1 MNKYLVLAIA
11 LVIYV
16 AVGHKI
22 LRKAFR
28 NIKNGQI
35 FDENFL
41 MVVATFGS
49 LAMGEYEEAIMVM
62 VLYRI
67 GEYFQDKA
75 VAKSRRSI
83 ADLMDIRPDYA
94 NIEGENGELQQ
105 VDPEDVEVGTVIT
118 IKPGE
123 RVPVDGVVVE
133 GESRLDTAALTGES
147 MPRSVE
153 EGDEV
158 FSGTI
163 NLNGLLKVKVTKSCS
178 ESTATRILELVEEA
192 ADNKGKAEKF
202 ITRFARYYTPI
213 VCGLALAVAL
223 IPSLVTGDWA
233 VWVHRALIFLVVS
246 CPCALVISVPL
257 SFFAGIGGAS
267 SKGVLIK
274 GGNYLEA
281 LSKAD
286 TVVFDKTGT
295 LTKGVF
301 SVVAVHPEGITEEEL
316 LELAAIAESF
326 SDHPISKSLA
336 DEYKRRTR
344 KRVDKGRVEHFEEF
358 AGEGVVTVVD
368 GKTLQCGNKRLM
380 ERLGVAY
387 HTCHLHG
394 TTVHIAID
402 GRYEGHIVIADV
414 EKDDAKEAIA
424 SLKAQGVARTVM
436 LTGDKEDIA
445 SDVAA
450 DLGLD
455 RYFAEMMPEDKVKK
469 VEELIADKGEG
480 RTVAFVGDGI
490 NDAPVLSRSDVG
502 IAMGSMGSA
511 AAVEAADIVLMNDKP
526 SDVALAIRIAK
537 KTMRIIY
544 ENIWFSI
551 GIKVLVLILAA
562 FGIANMWLAIFA
574 DVGVCMLAILNAMR
588 ALRIR

>member
-490 NDAPVLSRSDVG
+490 NDAPVLTRADLG
-502 IAMGSMGSA
+502 IAMGGLGSDA
-511 AAVEAADIVLMNDKP
+511 AIEAADVVLMDDDPMKI
-526 SDVALAIRIAK
+526 AKAIRISR
-537 KTMRIIY
+537 KTLSIVWQNIIMAL
-544 ENIWFSI
+544 
-551 GIKVLVLILAA
+551 GIKGICLVLGAL
-562 FGIANMWLAIFA
+562 GIANMWLAIFA
-574 DVGVCMLAILNAMR
+574 DVGVLILAVLNAIRAMR
-588 ALRIR
+588 T

>member
-344 KRVDKGRVEHFEEF
+344 KRVDKGRVESFEEF
-358 AGEGVVTVVD
+358 AGEGVVTIVD
-368 GKTLQCGNKRLM
+368 GKKLQCGNRRLM
-380 ERLGVAY
+380 ERVGVKW
-387 HTCHLHG
+387 HECHLHG

-414 EKDDAKEAIA
+414 EKDDAKDAVKA
-424 SLKAQGVARTVM
+424 LKNQGVARTVM
-436 LTGDKEDIA
+436 LTGDKQDIA

-469 VEELIADKGEG
+469 VEELIATKGEG
-480 RTVAFVGDGI
+480 KTVAFVGDGI

>member
-1 MNKYLVLAIA
+1 MNPYLKVAIA
-11 LVIYV
+11 LAIYV

-163 NLNGLLKVKVTKSCS
+163 NLNGLLKVKVTKPCS

-344 KRVDKGRVEHFEEF
+344 KRVDKGRVESFEEF
-358 AGEGVVTVVD
+358 AGEGVVTIVD
-368 GKTLQCGNKRLM
+368 GKKLQCGNRRLM
-380 ERLGVAY
+380 ERVGVKW
-387 HTCHLHG
+387 HECHLHG

-414 EKDDAKEAIA
+414 EKDDAKDAIKA
-424 SLKAQGVARTVM
+424 LKNQGVARTVM
-436 LTGDKEDIA
+436 LTGDKQDIA

-455 RYFAEMMPEDKVKK
+455 KYYAEMMPEDKVHK
-469 VEELIADKGEG
+469 VEELIATKGEG
-480 RTVAFVGDGI
+480 KTVAFVGDGI

>member
-163 NLNGLLKVKVTKSCS
+163 NLNGLLKVKVTKPCS

-344 KRVDKGRVEHFEEF
+344 KRVDKGRVESFEEF
-358 AGEGVVTVVD
+358 AGEGVVTIVD
-368 GKTLQCGNKRLM
+368 GKKLQCGNRRLM
-380 ERLGVAY
+380 ERVGVKW
-387 HTCHLHG
+387 HECHLHG

-414 EKDDAKEAIA
+414 EKDDAKDAVKA
-424 SLKAQGVARTVM
+424 LKNQGVARTVM
-436 LTGDKEDIA
+436 LTGDKQDIA

-469 VEELIADKGEG
+469 VEELIATKGEG
-480 RTVAFVGDGI
+480 KTVAFVGDGI

>member
-1 MNKYLVLAIA
+1 MNPYLKVAIA
-11 LVIYV
+11 LAIYV

-163 NLNGLLKVKVTKSCS
+163 NLNGLLKVKVTKPCS

-344 KRVDKGRVEHFEEF
+344 KRVDKGRVESFEEF
-358 AGEGVVTVVD
+358 AGEGVVTIVD
-368 GKTLQCGNKRLM
+368 GRKLQCGNRRLM
-380 ERLGVAY
+380 ERVGVKW
-387 HTCHLHG
+387 HECHLHG

-414 EKDDAKEAIA
+414 EKDDAKDAIKA
-424 SLKAQGVARTVM
+424 LKNQGVARTVM
-436 LTGDKEDIA
+436 LTGDKQDIA

-455 RYFAEMMPEDKVKK
+455 IYYAEMMPEDKVHK
-469 VEELIADKGEG
+469 VEELIATKGEG
-480 RTVAFVGDGI
+480 KTVAFVGDGI

>member
-1 MNKYLVLAIA
+1 
-11 LVIYV
+11 
-16 AVGHKI
+16 
-22 LRKAFR
+22 
-28 NIKNGQI
+28 
-35 FDENFL
+35 
-41 MVVATFGS
+41 
-49 LAMGEYEEAIMVM
+49 
-62 VLYRI
+62 
-67 GEYFQDKA
+67 
-75 VAKSRRSI
+75 
-83 ADLMDIRPDYA
+83 
-94 NIEGENGELQQ
+94 
-105 VDPEDVEVGTVIT
+105 
-118 IKPGE
+118 
-123 RVPVDGVVVE
+123 VE

-163 NLNGLLKVKVTKSCS
+163 NLNGLLKVKVTKPCS

-336 DEYKRRTR
+336 DEYKARTR
-344 KRVDKGRVEHFEEF
+344 KRVDKGRVESFEEF
-358 AGEGVVTVVD
+358 AGEGVVTIVD
-368 GKTLQCGNKRLM
+368 GRKLQCGNRRLM
-380 ERLGVAY
+380 ERVGVKW
-387 HTCHLHG
+387 HECHLHG

-414 EKDDAKEAIA
+414 EKDDAKDAIRA
-424 SLKAQGVARTVM
+424 LKNQGVARTVM
-436 LTGDKEDIA
+436 LTGDKQDIA

-455 RYFAEMMPEDKVKK
+455 KYYAEMMPEDKVHK
-469 VEELIADKGEG
+469 VEELIATKGEG
-480 RTVAFVGDGI
+480 KTVAFVGDGI

>member
-1 MNKYLVLAIA
+1 MNKYLVLAIV

-41 MVVATFGS
+41 MVVATFGA
-49 LAMGEYEEAIMVM
+49 LAMGEYEEAISVM

-123 RVPVDGVVVE
+123 RVPLDGVIEE

-147 MPRSVE
+147 MPRTVE

-158 FSGTI
+158 YSGTI
-163 NLNGLLKVKVTKSCS
+163 NLNGLLKVRVTKSCD

-213 VCGLALAVAL
+213 VCGLALAVAV

-233 VWVHRALIFLVVS
+233 TWVHRALIFLVVS

-336 DEYKRRTR
+336 DEYKARTR

>member
-1 MNKYLVLAIA
+1 M
-11 LVIYV
+11 
-16 AVGHKI
+16 
-22 LRKAFR
+22 
-28 NIKNGQI
+28 
-35 FDENFL
+35 
-41 MVVATFGS
+41 
-49 LAMGEYEEAIMVM
+49 
-62 VLYRI
+62 
-67 GEYFQDKA
+67 
-75 VAKSRRSI
+75 
-83 ADLMDIRPDYA
+83 
-94 NIEGENGELQQ
+94 
-105 VDPEDVEVGTVIT
+105 
-118 IKPGE
+118 
-123 RVPVDGVVVE
+123 
-133 GESRLDTAALTGES
+133 
-147 MPRSVE
+147 
-153 EGDEV
+153 
-158 FSGTI
+158 
-163 NLNGLLKVKVTKSCS
+163 
-178 ESTATRILELVEEA
+178 
-192 ADNKGKAEKF
+192 
-202 ITRFARYYTPI
+202 
-213 VCGLALAVAL
+213 
-223 IPSLVTGDWA
+223 
-233 VWVHRALIFLVVS
+233 
-246 CPCALVISVPL
+246 
-257 SFFAGIGGAS
+257 
-267 SKGVLIK
+267 
-274 GGNYLEA
+274 
-281 LSKAD
+281 
-286 TVVFDKTGT
+286 
-295 LTKGVF
+295 
-301 SVVAVHPEGITEEEL
+301 
-316 LELAAIAESF
+316 
-326 SDHPISKSLA
+326 
-336 DEYKRRTR
+336 
-344 KRVDKGRVEHFEEF
+344 
-358 AGEGVVTVVD
+358 
-368 GKTLQCGNKRLM
+368 
-380 ERLGVAY
+380 
-387 HTCHLHG
+387 
-394 TTVHIAID
+394 HIAID

>member
-1 MNKYLVLAIA
+1 MNPYLKLAIA

-94 NIEGENGELQQ
+94 NIEGDNGELQQ
-105 VDPEDVEVGTVIT
+105 VDPEDIEVGTIIT

-163 NLNGLLKVKVTKSCS
+163 NLNGLLKVKVTKPCS

-192 ADNKGKAEKF
+192 AENKGKAERF

-213 VCGLALAVAL
+213 VCALALAVAL

-233 VWVHRALIFLVVS
+233 TWVHRALIFLVVS

-336 DEYKRRTR
+336 DEYKARTR
-344 KRVDKGRVEHFEEF
+344 KRVDKGRVESFEEF
-358 AGEGVVTVVD
+358 AGEGVVTIVD
-368 GKTLQCGNKRLM
+368 GKKLQCGNRRLM
-380 ERLGVAY
+380 ERVGVKW
-387 HTCHLHG
+387 HECHLHG

-402 GRYEGHIVIADV
+402 GQYEGHIVIADV
-414 EKDDAKEAIA
+414 EKEDAKDAIKA
-424 SLKAQGVARTVM
+424 LKVQGVARTVM
-436 LTGDKEDIA
+436 LTGDKQDIA

-455 RYFAEMMPEDKVKK
+455 KYYAEMMPEDKVHK
-469 VEELIADKGEG
+469 VEELIATKGEG

>member
-1 MNKYLVLAIA
+1 MNPYVAFVLALA
-11 LVIYV
+11 VYL

-22 LRKAFR
+22 LGKAFR
-28 NIKNGQI
+28 NIKNGEV

-41 MVVATFGS
+41 MVVATFGAF
-49 LAMGEYEEAIMVM
+49 AMGEYLEAISVM

-75 VAKSRRSI
+75 VDKSRRSI
-83 ADLMDIRPDYA
+83 SDLMDIRPDYA
-94 NIEGENGELQQ
+94 NIEDENGELKQ
-105 VDPEDVEVGTVIT
+105 VDPEEVEVGMIIT

-123 RVPVDGVVVE
+123 RVPLDGVIVE

-153 EGDEV
+153 EGNEV
-158 FSGTI
+158 YSGTI
-163 NLNGLLKVKVTKSCS
+163 NLNGLLKVRVTKPCE

-192 ADNKGKAEKF
+192 ADNKGRAEQF
-202 ITRFARYYTPI
+202 ITRFARIYTPA
-213 VCGLALAVAL
+213 VCALALFVAVV
-223 IPSLVTGDWA
+223 PSLITGAWA
-233 VWVHRALIFLVVS
+233 EWVHKALVFLVIS

-267 SKGVLIK
+267 SKGILIK
-274 GGNYLEA
+274 GGNFLEGLA
-281 LSKAD
+281 KAD

-301 SVVAVHPEGITEEEL
+301 SVVAVHPEGISEDEL

-336 DEYKRRTR
+336 DEYRTRTR
-344 KRVDKGRVEHFEEF
+344 KRVDKGRVESFEEY
-358 AGEGVVTVVD
+358 AGEGVISVVD
-368 GKTLQCGNKRLM
+368 GKHLQCGNKRLM
-380 ERLGVAY
+380 DRVGAQSHE
-387 HTCHLHG
+387 CHIHG

-402 GRYEGHIVIADV
+402 GRYEGHIVISDV
-414 EKDDAKEAIA
+414 EKEDSKDAIA
-424 SLKAQGVARTVM
+424 ALKSLGIRRTVM
-436 LTGDKEDIA
+436 LTGDKKEIA
-445 SDVAA
+445 GDVAQ

-455 RYFAEMMPEDKVKK
+455 LYYAEMMPQDKVTR
-469 VEELIADKGEG
+469 VEELLQTEPKGKKL
-480 RTVAFVGDGI
+480 AFVGDGI
-490 NDAPVLSRSDVG
+490 NDAPVLSRADVG
-502 IAMGSMGSA
+502 VAMGSMGSA
-511 AAVEAADIVLMNDKP
+511 AAVEAADIVLMDDKP
-526 SDVALAIRIAK
+526 SNVGLAIRIAR
-537 KTMRIIY
+537 KTMSIIY

-551 GIKVLVLILAA
+551 GIKVLVLILAT

-588 ALRIR
+588 ALHIQ

>member
-1 MNKYLVLAIA
+1 MNPYLKLAIA
-11 LVIYV
+11 LAIYV

-94 NIEGENGELQQ
+94 NIEGDNGELQQ
-105 VDPEDVEVGTVIT
+105 VDPEDIEVGTLIT

-163 NLNGLLKVKVTKSCS
+163 NLNGLLKVKVTKPCS

-336 DEYKRRTR
+336 DEYKARTR
-344 KRVDKGRVEHFEEF
+344 KRVDKGRVESFEEF
-358 AGEGVVTVVD
+358 AGEGVVTIVD
-368 GKTLQCGNKRLM
+368 GKKLQCGNRRLM
-380 ERLGVAY
+380 ERVGVKW
-387 HTCHLHG
+387 HECHLHG

-414 EKDDAKEAIA
+414 EKDDAKDAIKA
-424 SLKAQGVARTVM
+424 LKNQGVARTVM
-436 LTGDKEDIA
+436 LTGDKQDIA

-455 RYFAEMMPEDKVKK
+455 KYYAEMMPEDKVHK
-469 VEELIADKGEG
+469 VEELIATKGEG
-480 RTVAFVGDGI
+480 KTVAFVGDGI

>member
-1 MNKYLVLAIA
+1 MNPYLKLAIA
-11 LVIYV
+11 LVVYV

-28 NIKNGQI
+28 NIKNGQV

-41 MVVATFGS
+41 MVVATFGA
-49 LAMGEYEEAIMVM
+49 LAMGEYLEAISVM

-105 VDPEDVEVGTVIT
+105 ADPEDVEVGTVIT

-123 RVPVDGVVVE
+123 RVPLDGIIEE

-147 MPRSVE
+147 MPRTVE

-158 FSGTI
+158 YSGTI
-163 NLNGLLKVKVTKSCS
+163 NLNGLLKVRVTKSCD

-192 ADNKGKAEKF
+192 AENKGKAEQF
-202 ITRFARYYTPI
+202 ITRFARFYTPI
-213 VCGLALAVAL
+213 VCACALLLAV
-223 IPSLVTGDWA
+223 IPSLATGNWA
-233 VWVHRALIFLVVS
+233 TWVHRALIFLVVS

-281 LSKAD
+281 LAKAD
-286 TVVFDKTGT
+286 TMVFDKTGT

-301 SVVAVHPEGITEEEL
+301 SVVAIHPEQVTEDEL
-316 LELAAIAESF
+316 LDLAAAAESY
-326 SDHPISKSLA
+326 SDHPISHSLA
-336 DEYKRRTR
+336 QAYQTR
-344 KRVDKGRVEHFEEF
+344 AQKEIDRNRVKDLEEHSGKGIVANVDGKHVACGNARLMEQ
-358 AGEGVVTVVD
+358 EGVVCRECDTPGTIVHVAAD
-368 GKTLQCGNKRLM
+368 G
-380 ERLGVAY
+380 VYA
-387 HTCHLHG
+387 
-394 TTVHIAID
+394 
-402 GRYEGHIVIADV
+402 GHIVLADV
-414 EKDDAKEAIA
+414 VKDDARSAIA
-424 SLKAQGVARTVM
+424 ALKSLGISRTVM
-436 LTGDKEDIA
+436 LTGDKKEIA
-445 SDVAA
+445 EHVAN

-455 RYFAEMMPEDKVKK
+455 AYYAEMMPQDKVAK
-469 VEELIADKGEG
+469 VEELIASKGEG
-480 RTVAFVGDGI
+480 KIVAFAGDGI
-490 NDAPVLSRSDVG
+490 NDAPVLSRADVG

-526 SDVALAIRIAK
+526 SDVALAVRIAR

-544 ENIWFSI
+544 ENIGFSI

-562 FGIANMWLAIFA
+562 FGYANMWLAIFA

-588 ALRIR
+588 ALRIE

>member
-1 MNKYLVLAIA
+1 MNPYLKLAIA
-11 LVIYV
+11 LAIYV

-94 NIEGENGELQQ
+94 NIEGDNGELQQ
-105 VDPEDVEVGTVIT
+105 VDPEDIEVGTVIT

-123 RVPVDGVVVE
+123 RVPVDGVVLE

-163 NLNGLLKVKVTKSCS
+163 NLNGLLKVKVTKPCS

-192 ADNKGKAEKF
+192 AENKGKAERF

-223 IPSLVTGDWA
+223 IPSLVTGDWTT
-233 VWVHRALIFLVVS
+233 WVHRALIFLVVS

-336 DEYKRRTR
+336 DEYKARTR
-344 KRVDKGRVEHFEEF
+344 KRVDKGRVESFEEF
-358 AGEGVVTVVD
+358 AGEGVVTIVD
-368 GKTLQCGNKRLM
+368 GRKLQCGNRRLM
-380 ERLGVAY
+380 ERVGVKW
-387 HTCHLHG
+387 HECHLHG

-414 EKDDAKEAIA
+414 EKDDAKDAIKA
-424 SLKAQGVARTVM
+424 LKSQGVARTVM
-436 LTGDKEDIA
+436 LTGDKQDIA

-455 RYFAEMMPEDKVKK
+455 KYYAEMMPENKVHK
-469 VEELIADKGEG
+469 VEELIATKGEG
-480 RTVAFVGDGI
+480 KTVAFVGDGS

-588 ALRIR
+588 ALRIK

>member
-1 MNKYLVLAIA
+1 MNPYLKVAIA

-67 GEYFQDKA
+67 GEYFQYKA

-163 NLNGLLKVKVTKSCS
+163 NLNGLLKVKVTKPCS

-336 DEYKRRTR
+336 DEYKARTR
-344 KRVDKGRVEHFEEF
+344 KRVDKGRVESFEEF
-358 AGEGVVTVVD
+358 AGEGVVTIVD
-368 GKTLQCGNKRLM
+368 GKKLQCGNRRLM
-380 ERLGVAY
+380 ERVGVKW
-387 HTCHLHG
+387 HECHLHG

-414 EKDDAKEAIA
+414 EKDDAKDAIKA
-424 SLKAQGVARTVM
+424 LKNQGVSRTVM
-436 LTGDKEDIA
+436 LTGDKQDIA

-450 DLGLD
+450 DLDLD
-455 RYFAEMMPEDKVKK
+455 KYYAEMMPEDKVHK
-469 VEELIADKGEG
+469 VEELIATKGEG
-480 RTVAFVGDGI
+480 KTVAFVGDGI

-551 GIKVLVLILAA
+551 GIKVLVLILAT
-562 FGIANMWLAIFA
+562 FGFANMWQAIFA

>member
-1 MNKYLVLAIA
+1 MNPYLKLAIA
-11 LVIYV
+11 LAIYV

-94 NIEGENGELQQ
+94 NIEGDNGELQQ

-123 RVPVDGVVVE
+123 RVPVDGGVVE

-163 NLNGLLKVKVTKSCS
+163 NLNGLLKVKVTKPCS

-344 KRVDKGRVEHFEEF
+344 KRVDKGRVESFEEF
-358 AGEGVVTVVD
+358 AGEGVVTIVD
-368 GKTLQCGNKRLM
+368 GRKLQCGNRRLM
-380 ERLGVAY
+380 ERVGVKW
-387 HTCHLHG
+387 HECHLHG

-414 EKDDAKEAIA
+414 EKDDAKDAIKA
-424 SLKAQGVARTVM
+424 LKNQGVARTVM
-436 LTGDKEDIA
+436 LTGDKQDIA

-455 RYFAEMMPEDKVKK
+455 KYYAEMMPEDKVHK
-469 VEELIADKGEG
+469 VEELIATKGEG
-480 RTVAFVGDGI
+480 KTVAFVGDGI

>member
-1 MNKYLVLAIA
+1 MNKYLELAIV

-41 MVVATFGS
+41 MVVATFGA
-49 LAMGEYEEAIMVM
+49 LAMGEYEEAISVM

-94 NIEGENGELQQ
+94 NVEDENGELQQ

-123 RVPVDGVVVE
+123 RVPLDGVIEE

-147 MPRSVE
+147 MPRSVS

-158 FSGTI
+158 YSGTI
-163 NLNGLLKVKVTKSCS
+163 NLNGLLKVRVTKPCS

-213 VCGLALAVAL
+213 VCGLALAVAV
-223 IPSLVTGDWA
+223 IPSLVTGEWA
-233 VWVHRALIFLVVS
+233 TWVHRALIFLVVS

-301 SVVAVHPEGITEEEL
+301 SVVAVHPEGISEEEL

-336 DEYKRRTR
+336 DEYKARTR
-344 KRVDKGRVEHFEEF
+344 KRVDKGRVESFEEF

-368 GKTLQCGNKRLM
+368 GKKLQCGNKRLM
-380 ERLGVAY
+380 ERVGVRW
-387 HTCHLHG
+387 HECHLHG

-414 EKDDAKEAIA
+414 EKDDAKDAIKA
-424 SLKAQGVARTVM
+424 LKSQGIARTVM

-445 SDVAA
+445 KDVAD
-450 DLGLD
+450 DLNLD
-455 RYFAEMMPEDKVKK
+455 MYCAEMMPEDKVKK
-469 VEELIADKGEG
+469 VEELIASKAEG
-480 RTVAFVGDGI
+480 RMVAFVGDGI

-562 FGIANMWLAIFA
+562 FGFANMWLAIFA

-588 ALRIR
+588 ALRIK

>member
-1 MNKYLVLAIA
+1 MNPYLKLAIA
-11 LVIYV
+11 LAIYV

-94 NIEGENGELQQ
+94 NIEGDNGELQQ
-105 VDPEDVEVGTVIT
+105 VDPEDIEVGTIIT

-163 NLNGLLKVKVTKSCS
+163 NLNGLLKVKVTKPCS

-192 ADNKGKAEKF
+192 AENKGKAERF

-213 VCGLALAVAL
+213 VCALALAVAL

-233 VWVHRALIFLVVS
+233 TWVHRALIFLVVS

-336 DEYKRRTR
+336 DEYKARTR
-344 KRVDKGRVEHFEEF
+344 KRVDKGRVESFEEF
-358 AGEGVVTVVD
+358 AGEGVVTIVD
-368 GKTLQCGNKRLM
+368 GKKLQCGNRRLM
-380 ERLGVAY
+380 ERVGVKW
-387 HTCHLHG
+387 HECHLHG

-414 EKDDAKEAIA
+414 EKDDAKDAIKA
-424 SLKAQGVARTVM
+424 LKNQGVARTVM
-436 LTGDKEDIA
+436 LTGDKQDIA

-455 RYFAEMMPEDKVKK
+455 KYYAEMMPEDKVHK
-469 VEELIADKGEG
+469 VEELIATKGEG
-480 RTVAFVGDGI
+480 KTVAFVGDGI

>member
-1 MNKYLVLAIA
+1 MNPYLKVAIA

-94 NIEGENGELQQ
+94 NIEGDNGELQQ
-105 VDPEDVEVGTVIT
+105 VDPEDIEVGTVIT

-163 NLNGLLKVKVTKSCS
+163 NLNGLLKVKVTKPCS

-344 KRVDKGRVEHFEEF
+344 KRVDKGRVESFEEF
-358 AGEGVVTVVD
+358 AGEGVVTIVD
-368 GKTLQCGNKRLM
+368 GKKLQCGNRRLM
-380 ERLGVAY
+380 ERVGVKW
-387 HTCHLHG
+387 HDCHLHG

-414 EKDDAKEAIA
+414 EKDDAKDAIKA
-424 SLKAQGVARTVM
+424 LKNQGVSRTVM
-436 LTGDKEDIA
+436 LTGDKQDIA

-455 RYFAEMMPEDKVKK
+455 KYYAEMMPEDKVHK
-469 VEELIADKGEG
+469 VEELIATKGEG
-480 RTVAFVGDGI
+480 KTVAFVGDGI

>member
-1 MNKYLVLAIA
+1 MNPYLKLAIA
-11 LVIYV
+11 LAIYV

-94 NIEGENGELQQ
+94 NIEGDNGELQQ
-105 VDPEDVEVGTVIT
+105 VDPEDIEVGTVIT

-163 NLNGLLKVKVTKSCS
+163 NLNGLLKVKVTKPCS

-192 ADNKGKAEKF
+192 AENKGKAERF

-223 IPSLVTGDWA
+223 IPSLVTGDWTT
-233 VWVHRALIFLVVS
+233 WVHRALIFLVVS

-336 DEYKRRTR
+336 DEYKARTR
-344 KRVDKGRVEHFEEF
+344 KRVDKGRVESFEEF
-358 AGEGVVTVVD
+358 AGEGVVTIVD
-368 GKTLQCGNKRLM
+368 GKKLQCGNRRLM
-380 ERLGVAY
+380 ERVGVKW
-387 HTCHLHG
+387 HECHLHG

-414 EKDDAKEAIA
+414 EKDDAKDAIKA
-424 SLKAQGVARTVM
+424 LKSQGVARTVM
-436 LTGDKEDIA
+436 LTGDKQDIA

-455 RYFAEMMPEDKVKK
+455 KYYAEMMPENKVHK
-469 VEELIADKGEG
+469 VEELIATKGEG
-480 RTVAFVGDGI
+480 KTVAFVGDGS

-588 ALRIR
+588 ALRIK